1 MTPQRVLFVCMG
13 NICRSPMAEALF
25 RHHARLASRASEF
38 EMDSAGTSNWEVGA
52 PPDPR
57 MRRTA
62 ARHSVPLDG
71 RARQFRVAD
80 FDRFDVILAMDRE
93 NRSYLTWIARNESD
107 REKVHLMREFDP
119 KAVDSPDVPDPYD
132 GGERAFEEV
141 YQMLDRSTRG
151 LLDTL
156 ART

>member
-1 MTPQRVLFVCMG
+1 VTLRRVLFVCLG

-25 RHHARLASRASEF
+25 RHHARQASRSSEF
-38 EMDSAGTSNWEVGA
+38 EIDSAGTSNWEVGE

-62 ARHSVPLDG
+62 ARHGVLLDG

-93 NRSYLTWIARNESD
+93 NRSHLTWMARDEKD
-107 REKVHLMREFDP
+107 RGKVRLMGEFDP
-119 KAVDSPDVPDPYD
+119 QAVDSPDVPDPYD
-132 GGERAFEEV
+132 GGEQAFEEV
-141 YQMLDRSTRG
+141 FQMLDRTTRR

-156 ART
+156 STT

>member
-1 MTPQRVLFVCMG
+1 MTTRRVLFVCLG

-25 RHHARLASRASEF
+25 RHRSGQASRSSEI
-38 EMDSAGTSNWEVGA
+38 EIDSAGTSNWEVGE

-62 ARHSVPLDG
+62 ARHGVTLDG

-93 NRSYLTWIARNESD
+93 NRSHLMWMARDEMD
-107 REKVHLMREFDP
+107 RGKVHLMREFDP
-119 KAVDSPDVPDPYD
+119 QAVDSPDVPDPYD

-141 YQMLDRSTRG
+141 YQILDRSTRG

-156 ART
+156 P

>member
-1 MTPQRVLFVCMG
+1 MTLRRVLFVCLG

-25 RHHARLASRASEF
+25 SHHAQQAGRLDEF
-38 EMDSAGTSNWEVGA
+38 EIDSAGTANWEVGS
-52 PPDPR
+52 PPDSR

-62 ARHSVPLDG
+62 ARHGVPLDG

-93 NRSYLTWIARNESD
+93 NRSHLIWMARDERD
-107 REKVHLMREFDP
+107 RAKVHLMREFDP
-119 KAVDSPDVPDPYD
+119 QAGDSLDVPDPYD

-141 YQMLDRSTRG
+141 YQMLDRTTQRLLETLSTS
-151 LLDTL
+151 
-156 ART
+156 

>member
-1 MTPQRVLFVCMG
+1 MTPRRVLFVCLG

-25 RHHARLASRASEF
+25 RHHARQANRLSEF
-38 EMDSAGTSNWEVGA
+38 EIDSAGTANWEVGA

-62 ARHSVPLDG
+62 ARHGVPLDR

-80 FDRFDVILAMDRE
+80 FDRFEVILAMDRE
-93 NRSYLTWIARNESD
+93 NRSHLTWMARNEQD
-107 REKVHLMREFDP
+107 RGKVRLMREFDP
-119 KAVDSPDVPDPYD
+119 QAVDSPDVPDPYD

-141 YQMLDRSTRG
+141 FQMLDRSTRG
-151 LLDTL
+151 LFDTL
-156 ART
+156 SIP